1 MVVAYDLLEDRC
13 TIDVIVKK
21 FFPLILYQNKMAET
35 YENLEDVLP
44 DWTEDGTEESLAQ
57 AVHFYG
63 NKKNERNVSL
73 WKITLKIYLKSR
85 SPSRL
90 RETQNGS

>member
-1 MVVAYDLLEDRC
+1 MNEVYIIAQVILAFWLVLAYDLLEDRC
-13 TIDVIVKK
+13 TIDVIATK

-35 YENLEDVLP
+35 FENLEDVLP

-57 AVHFYG
+57 AVNFYG

-73 WKITLKIYLKSR
+73 WKITLKI
-85 SPSRL
+85 
-90 RETQNGS
+90 